1 MKGSEI
7 MMIDYV
13 TLMLINM
20 AAGLFLLGCF
30 VWRDLDTAEDI
41 GHWVPA
47 FAIVGLV
54 ATVCGFVM
62 TFTWPIPKPYSMAF
76 GEMSVLLGVLF
87 LGAALALAKRWGL
100 LPLAIYAFFAG
111 AAAILLGASI
121 IEHSLTQQPILSGI
135 GFILTGTAG
144 VFAPVVV
151 WQYEQKGLR
160 LIGTLVLFAS
170 SAIWALTAFGA
181 YLIHMVPAK

>member
-1 MKGSEI
+1 

-30 VWRDLDTAEDI
+30 VWKGVDIDREDSPS
-41 GHWVPA
+41 WAPA

-62 TFTWPIPKPYSMAF
+62 TFTWPIPKPYNIAF

-87 LGAALALAKRWGL
+87 LGTALALAKRWGL
-100 LPLAIYAFFAG
+100 MPMAG
-111 AAAILLGASI
+111 YGFVAGIIAVLLGVRI
-121 IEHSLTQQPILSGI
+121 IELRLTAAPVLSGI
-135 GFILTGTAG
+135 GFVLSGAAG
-144 VFAPVVV
+144 IFSPVVV
-151 WQYEQKGLR
+151 WYSEQKGLR
-160 LIGTLVLFAS
+160 RLGTLVLFA
-170 SAIWALTAFGA
+170 AAGIWGLTACMA
-181 YLIHMVPAK
+181 YWAHLAPAK